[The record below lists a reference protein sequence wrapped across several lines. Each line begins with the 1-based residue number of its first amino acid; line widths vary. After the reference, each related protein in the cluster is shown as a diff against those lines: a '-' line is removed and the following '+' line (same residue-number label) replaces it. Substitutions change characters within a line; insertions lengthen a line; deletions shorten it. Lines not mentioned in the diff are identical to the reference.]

1 MADPLHPPAQRA
13 ASTLPNRPG
22 HPNARRAGGPAVQA
36 PAERVA
42 RGAAGRLSVCIGRL
56 YRGPGDPTHRRV
68 QDVWY
73 RAATSPQGGLLLEL
87 RDSGTDVAARA
98 WGPGRH
104 WALEQLPRL
113 LGCHDPADFHPQHP
127 LLAELARRNPQL
139 RVGAT
144 DLVCESLLPSV
155 VEQKVTGA
163 EAFRAIHRLTRRF
176 AEPAPGPAGRAGH
189 PAHGMRLPLTAAQ
202 WARIPSWDY
211 LRAGVEQKRS
221 ATVVGCARRGR
232 ALERTLGNEQA
243 DTALQSLPGIGP
255 WTSARTRQ
263 QAHGDADAWSIGD
276 YHVPRAIS
284 HALCGEQLDDDGCAE
299 LLEPFA
305 GHRYRV
311 ELLLGRAGM
320 AVERHGARRSLPTHV
335 GL

>member
-1 MADPLHPPAQRA
+1 MQPAQR
-13 ASTLPNRPG
+13 
-22 HPNARRAGGPAVQA
+22 
-36 PAERVA
+36 RVP
-42 RGAAGRLSVCIGRL
+42 GAAGRLGQCVGRL
-56 YRGPGDPTHRRV
+56 ARGPGDPTHRRING
-68 QDVWY
+68 VWF
-73 RAATSPQGGLLLEL
+73 RACNTPVGGALLEL
-87 RDSGTDVAARA
+87 RDDGADVAARA
-98 WGPGRH
+98 WGPGAD
-104 WALEQLPRL
+104 WALQQAPRL
-113 LGCHDPADFHPQHP
+113 LGGHDDARLEAGHPVLSHP
-127 LLAELARRNPQL
+127 LLARMVHRNPQL

-163 EAFRAIHRLTRRF
+163 EAFRSIHRLTRLFGER
-176 AEPAPGPAGRAGH
+176 APGPATREDH
-189 PAHGMRLPLTAAQ
+189 PAHGMRLPLSAEQ

-232 ALERTLGNEQA
+232 ALEATLTRPDA
-243 DTALQSLPGIGP
+243 DVALQSLPGIGP

-284 HALCGEQLDDDGCAE
+284 YALCGKQLDDDGCAE

-311 ELLLGRAGM
+311 ELLLGRAGV
-320 AVERHGARRSLPTHV
+320 AVERHGPRRTLPGHI
-335 GL
+335 GA